1 MRPVWSDPDP
11 PPTSRSW
18 SGGRNPSSRK
28 KVSRHRIVVVLTRVD
43 ELGVEPR
50 AQGGLQGRRLDEL
63 GSRPDDAEDAH

>member
-1 MRPVWSDPDP
+1 MVGRPQPELAEE
-11 PPTSRSW
+11 
-18 SGGRNPSSRK
+18 G
-28 KVSRHRIVVVLTRVD
+28 SRHRIVVVLTRVD